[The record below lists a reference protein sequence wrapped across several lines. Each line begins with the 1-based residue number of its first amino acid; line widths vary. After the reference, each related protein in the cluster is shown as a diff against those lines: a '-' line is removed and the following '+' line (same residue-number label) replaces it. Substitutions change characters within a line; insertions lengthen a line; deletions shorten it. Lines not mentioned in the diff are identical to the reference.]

1 MSDSKQFA
9 ARDDATAWCPGCG
22 DFAILE
28 AIKMAL
34 AESGLSPSKAV
45 LVSGI
50 GQAGKLPHYM
60 RVNTFNTIHG
70 RTLPTAAGIKLS
82 NPELTVLTVGGDGD
96 GYAEGG
102 NHLLHALRR
111 NLDMTVI
118 VCDNRVFG
126 LTKGQASPTSEQGR
140 VGGITPAGTA
150 YPDFN
155 PLLLGIV
162 MEAALV
168 ARGFS
173 GEKEHLADLV
183 AQGINTPGL
192 ALIDI
197 LQPCVSFN
205 KVNTWQ
211 WYRQRVDK
219 LEDHQPEDR
228 EKAMELARQW
238 GDNIPLGVIY
248 KSGRTS
254 PTPTENLVTAELNPA
269 DVDKLLDQY
278 RVNQT

>member
-1 MSDSKQFA
+1 MADIKAFA
-9 ARDDATAWCPGCG
+9 AADSATAWCPGCG
-22 DFAILE
+22 NFPILE
-28 AIKMAL
+28 SIKKAL
-34 AESGLSPSKAV
+34 ASRGLSPSQAV

-60 RVNTFNTIHG
+60 KINTFNTIHG
-70 RTLPTAAGIKLS
+70 RTLPTATGIKLS
-82 NPELTVLTVGGDGD
+82 NPELAVLTVGGDGD

-126 LTKGQASPTSEQGR
+126 LTKGQASPTSEEGT
-140 VGGITPAGTA
+140 VGGMTPAGA
-150 YPDFN
+150 PYPEFN
-155 PLLLGIV
+155 PLLLAIV

-173 GEKEHLADLV
+173 GEREQLVDLI
-183 AQGINTPGL
+183 AQGISTPGL

-197 LQPCVSFN
+197 LQPCVTFN

-211 WYRQRVDK
+211 WYRQRVYK
-219 LEDHQPEDR
+219 LEDHQPDNR
-228 EKAMELARQW
+228 QKAMELARQW
-238 GDNIPLGVIY
+238 GERIPLGVIY
-248 KSGRTS
+248 KSGRPS
-254 PTPTENLVTAELNPA
+254 PTPKDNLVTAELKPA
-269 DVDKLLDQY
+269 NVDRLLAQY
-278 RVNQT
+278 TVNSG